1 MSSKGSR
8 KRAPDRGIWDIS
20 HRWIYYQGFYFER
33 LSRGDV
39 YDKSLVDSDR
49 CSYEM
54 ESVPAGYSKLSIDCI
69 QKCTNRYKQE
79 YGGYSLL
86 RNNCHKFANRLSAIL
101 CNSVTCPSWCR
112 RDGYPYYF
120 GTTNLICMS
129 SKGKRAPDRGL
140 WDISHRWIYY
150 QGFYFE
156 RLSDRDVYG
165 TSLTDSDKCS
175 HQMESVPAGYSKLS
189 VDCIQKCTNRYR
201 QKYGGYSLLSNNCH
215 KFANRLSAIL
225 CDSVTCPSWCY

>member
-1 MSSKGSR
+1 MGSFITALIIVTALIVVSCPSSN
-8 KRAPDRGIWDIS
+8 GIWFWTS
-20 HRWIYYQGFYFER
+20 Q
-33 LSRGDV
+33 
-39 YDKSLVDSDR
+39 KTSD
-49 CSYEM
+49 
-54 ESVPAGYSKLSIDCI
+54 
-69 QKCTNRYKQE
+69 CT
-79 YGGYSLL
+79 G
-86 RNNCHKFANRLSAIL
+86 
-101 CNSVTCPSWCR
+101 
-112 RDGYPYYF
+112 RDGHPYYF